1 MRATHWTA
9 GDQRKPA
16 PDGLLWRASCGR
28 WVRLADTGTPY
39 VVTCKQCRR
48 YLQRLTD
55 NER

>member
-1 MRATHWTA
+1 MRATHWA
-9 GDQRKPA
+9 RGDQRKQVEG
-16 PDGLLWRASCGR
+16 GLVWRASCGR
-28 WVRLADTGTPY
+28 WVRLAHTGTPY